1 MSRRRLVR
9 LDRLVLGAN
18 PEKLKSQ
25 AATPA
30 AAGGP
35 LSDKERIRLQEL
47 TDKLVFT
54 GQLTHAEKFERE
66 QLRARAIDNRK
77 GAR

>member
-1 MSRRRLVR
+1 VSRRRLVR

-25 AATPA
+25 SATPA

-35 LSDKERIRLQEL
+35 LSDKERVRLQEL
-47 TDKLVFT
+47 TDKLVFA
-54 GQLTHAEKFERE
+54 GPLTHEEKFERE
-66 QLRARAIDNRK
+66 RLRARAVDNRK
-77 GAR
+77 ETR